1 VMNEANT
8 QWNRTVTDQ
17 VGWVVLFIGTRF
29 MDGRYTE
36 KDSAMQV
43 KEHMEE
49 RYPRLRFE
57 VAQVRGDFLV
67 SDDIFWADH
76 QEEIE
81 AANDSAT
88 GVYWRRHGYK
98 NESNTH
104 QLG

>member
-1 VMNEANT
+1 MMNEANT

-17 VGWVVLFIGTRF
+17 VGWGVLFIGTRF

-98 NESNTH
+98 NESNSH
-104 QLG
+104 QSR

>member
-1 VMNEANT
+1 MNEANT
-8 QWNRTVTDQ
+8 QWKRTVTDQ
-17 VGWVVLFIGTRF
+17 VGWVVLFLGTPY

-98 NESNTH
+98 NESNSH
-104 QLG
+104 QSR

>member
-1 VMNEANT
+1 MKENT
-8 QWNRTVTDQ
+8 QWSRTVTDQ
-17 VGWVVLFIGTRF
+17 VGWVVLFIGTPY
-29 MDGRYTE
+29 MDGRYRK

-76 QEEIE
+76 QDEIE
-81 AANDSAT
+81 QASDSAT
-88 GVYWRRHGYK
+88 GVYWRRHGYAK
-98 NESNTH
+98 ANSN
-104 QLG
+104 

>member
-1 VMNEANT
+1 MNEANT
-8 QWNRTVTDQ
+8 QWNRTVTDK
-17 VGWVVLFIGTRF
+17 VGWVVLFLGTPY

-36 KDSAMQV
+36 KDFAMRV
-43 KEHMEE
+43 KERMEE

>member
-1 VMNEANT
+1 MNEVNT
-8 QWNRTVTDQ
+8 QKNSTLQ

-57 VAQVRGDFLV
+57 VAQVRGYFLV

>member
-1 VMNEANT
+1 MMNEANT

-17 VGWVVLFIGTRF
+17 VGWVVLFIGTPF

-36 KDSAMQV
+36 KDSAMQG

-98 NESNTH
+98 NESNSH
-104 QLG
+104 QSR

>member
-1 VMNEANT
+1 MNEANT

-49 RYPRLRFE
+49 
-57 VAQVRGDFLV
+57 
-67 SDDIFWADH
+67 
-76 QEEIE
+76 
-81 AANDSAT
+81 
-88 GVYWRRHGYK
+88 
-98 NESNTH
+98 
-104 QLG
+104 

>member
-1 VMNEANT
+1 MNEANT

>member
-1 VMNEANT
+1 MNEANS

-98 NESNTH
+98 NESNSH
-104 QLG
+104 QSR

>member
-1 VMNEANT
+1 MSEANT
-8 QWNRTVTDQ
+8 QWSRTVTDQ

-36 KDSAMQV
+36 KDSAMQI

-88 GVYWRRHGYK
+88 GVYWRRHGYAK
-98 NESNTH
+98 ANSN
-104 QLG
+104 

>member
-1 VMNEANT
+1 MNEANT

-57 VAQVRGDFLV
+57 VAQVRGAFLV

-98 NESNTH
+98 NESNSH
-104 QLG
+104 QSR

>member
-1 VMNEANT
+1 MNEANT

-81 AANDSAT
+81 AANDGAT

-98 NESNTH
+98 NESNSH
-104 QLG
+104 QSR